1 MINLFSKLIKN
12 KKIDAVEESN
22 NKMNTVEESNIPS
35 INIPQNG
42 GNFEFE
48 IKDNSEFIVKLEGN
62 PTTGFSWFLKNDEEI
77 KDSSVIESL
86 NIDDNNGLKN
96 YISKPT
102 KGPVCGSGGTFVFK
116 FKVNNAERNVLPK
129 LIFIYKRPWEQND
142 FDCTSEITLKLIQD
156 SSNENN
162 NNINVN
168 NEISLPQS
176 ATQGEIKVKEGE
188 IFSIKVKGNPTTGYS
203 WFLVNEEELTSSG
216 IIPLNLTEHKSGSYL
231 SQNPKGMVGGG
242 GIFDFQFKVTKLN
255 NELPKIILTYR
266 RPWLPV
272 NENDRKLEITII

>member
-1 MINLFSKLIKN
+1 MINFFSKFVKD
-12 KKIDAVEESN
+12 KKIDTVEESN
-22 NKMNTVEESNIPS
+22 KKMDNIDESNIPS
-35 INIPQNG
+35 INISQNG
-42 GNFEFE
+42 GIFEFE
-48 IKDNSEFIVKLEGN
+48 IKGNSIFIVKLEGN
-62 PTTGFSWFLKNDEEI
+62 PTTGFSWFLKNVEEI
-77 KDSSVIESL
+77 KDSGVIEPL
-86 NIDDNNGLKN
+86 NIDDNNRCNN

-116 FKVNNAERNVLPK
+116 FKVNNIEGKVLPK

-142 FDCTSEITLKLIQD
+142 FDCTSEISLKLNQD

-162 NNINVN
+162 NNNNAN
-168 NEISLPQS
+168 NEITLPQS
-176 ATQGEIKVKEGE
+176 ATQGEIKIKDE

-203 WFLVNEEELTSSG
+203 WFLVNEEELTNAG
-216 IIPLNLTEHKSGSYL
+216 IVPLNLTEHKGGSYL

-255 NELPKIILTYR
+255 NELPRIILTYR

-272 NENDRKLEITII
+272 NENDKKLEITLI